1 MSEKTLVTFSKM
13 HGLGN
18 DYIVIDESNKIIIP
32 EEKKPEIV
40 EEICRRGFSVG
51 ADGVIFVTP
60 ASSDIADI
68 RFRIF
73 NSDGSEAEMCGN
85 GIRCFVKY
93 VYENDIFHNNQM
105 LVETLGGIKEVELDV
120 EGEEVRAST
129 VDMGIPTFKT
139 TDIPMISDKD
149 EFLDSELIVN
159 GKPVKITAVNVGN
172 PHAVI
177 FTDNIQDIKL
187 NEIGPLIENHP
198 AFPQKTNVH
207 FVNIINR
214 NEIEMITWE
223 RGAGFTFACG
233 TGATSCVMA
242 GFKLGI
248 LDEEVEV
255 HLPGGEL
262 LIIVYEVD
270 NEVRVFME
278 GESVLVFDG
287 VMEIEI

>member
-1 MSEKTLVTFSKM
+1 MSERTLITFSKM

-18 DYIVIDESNKIIIP
+18 DYVVIDESKKIIIP
-32 EEKKPEIV
+32 EEKKPEIC

-60 ASSDIADI
+60 SRTEEADI

-85 GIRCFVKY
+85 GIRCFAKY
-93 VYENDIFHNNQM
+93 VYENEILQSKEM
-105 LVETLGGIKEVELDV
+105 LVETLGGIKEIELDV
-120 EGEEVRAST
+120 MGGEVRSSS

-139 TDIPMISDKD
+139 AEIPMKTEED
-149 EFLDSELIVN
+149 EFLDSKLDVKGTIVN
-159 GKPVKITAVNVGN
+159 LTAVNVGN

-177 FTDNIQDIKL
+177 FTEDIEDIDL
-187 NEIGPLIENHP
+187 NVMGPLIENHP
-198 AFPQKTNVH
+198 AFPEKTNVH
-207 FVNIINR
+207 FVSVINR

-223 RGAGFTFACG
+223 RGAGFTLACG
-233 TGATSCVMA
+233 TGATASVMA
-242 GFKLGI
+242 GYKLGK

-262 LIIVYEVD
+262 LIIVYEMG
-270 NEVRVFME
+270 EETTLFME
-278 GESVLVFDG
+278 GEAVLVFDG
-287 VMEIEI
+287 VMELEI

>member
-1 MSEKTLVTFSKM
+1 MSERKLITFSKM

-18 DYIVIDESNKIIIP
+18 DYIVIDESKKNIIP
-32 EEKKPEIV
+32 EDKKPEIV
-40 EEICRRGFSVG
+40 EEICRRGFSIG

-60 ASSDIADI
+60 PSTENADI

-85 GIRCFVKY
+85 GIRCFAKY
-93 VYENDIFHNNQM
+93 VYENEIVHTEEM
-105 LVETLGGIKEVELDV
+105 LVETLGGIKEVDLDV
-120 EGEEVRAST
+120 EAGEVKASS
-129 VDMGIPTFKT
+129 VDMGSATFKT
-139 TDIPMISDKD
+139 SAIPMISDKD
-149 EFLDSELIVN
+149 EFIDSVLDVA
-159 GKPVKITAVNVGN
+159 GKPIRMTVLNVGN

-177 FTDNIQDIKL
+177 FTDNVENIELNKL
-187 NEIGPLIENHP
+187 GPLIENHQ
-198 AFPQKTNVH
+198 AFPEKINVH

-214 NEIEMITWE
+214 NEIEMLTWE
-223 RGAGFTFACG
+223 RGAGFTLACG

-242 GFKLGI
+242 GFKLGK

-262 LIIVYEVD
+262 LIIVYDMGE
-270 NEVRVFME
+270 ETTLFME
-278 GESVLVFDG
+278 GEAVLVFDG

>member
-1 MSEKTLVTFSKM
+1 MSERTLITFSKM

-18 DYIVIDESNKIIIP
+18 DYVVIDESKKIIIP
-32 EEKKPEIV
+32 EEKKPEFS

-60 ASSDIADI
+60 TSTDEADI

-85 GIRCFVKY
+85 GIRCFAKY
-93 VYENDIFHNNQM
+93 VYENEILQSSEM
-105 LVETLGGIKEVELDV
+105 LVETLGGIKEIELDV
-120 EGEEVRAST
+120 MGGEVRSSS

-139 TDIPMISDKD
+139 ANIPMKVKEE
-149 EFLDSELIVN
+149 EFLDSELDVNGTIVN
-159 GKPVKITAVNVGN
+159 LTAVNVGN

-177 FTDNIQDIKL
+177 FTENIGEIDL
-187 NEIGPLIENHP
+187 NVMGPLIENHP
-198 AFPQKTNVH
+198 AFPEKTNVH
-207 FVNIINR
+207 FVSVINR

-223 RGAGFTFACG
+223 RGAGFTLACG
-233 TGATSCVMA
+233 TGATASVMA
-242 GFKLGI
+242 GYKLGK

-262 LIIVYEVD
+262 LIIVYEMG
-270 NEVRVFME
+270 EETTLFME
-278 GESVLVFDG
+278 GEAVLVFDG
-287 VMEIEI
+287 VMEVEI

>member
-1 MSEKTLVTFSKM
+1 MSEPTLITFSKM

-18 DYIVIDESNKIIIP
+18 DYVVIDESKKIIIP
-32 EEKKPEIV
+32 EEKKPEIC

-60 ASSDIADI
+60 ASNEESDI

-85 GIRCFVKY
+85 GIRCFAKY
-93 VYENDIFHNNQM
+93 VYENEILQSKEM
-105 LVETLGGIKEVELDV
+105 LVETLGGIKEIELDV
-120 EGEEVRAST
+120 MGGEVRSSS

-139 TDIPMISDKD
+139 SEIPMKTEKE
-149 EFLDSELIVN
+149 EFLDSELDVD
-159 GKPVKITAVNVGN
+159 GTSVKLTAVNVGN

-177 FTDNIQDIKL
+177 FTENIEDVDL
-187 NEIGPLIENHP
+187 NVLGPLIENHS
-198 AFPQKTNVH
+198 AFPEKTNVH
-207 FVNIINR
+207 FVNILNR

-223 RGAGFTFACG
+223 RGAGFTLACG
-233 TGATSCVMA
+233 TGATASVMA
-242 GFKLGI
+242 GFKLGK

-262 LIIVYEVD
+262 LIIVYEMG
-270 NEVRVFME
+270 EETTLFME
-278 GESVLVFDG
+278 GESVSVFDG
-287 VMEIEI
+287 VMEIII

>member
-1 MSEKTLVTFSKM
+1 MSERTLITFSKM

-18 DYIVIDESNKIIIP
+18 DYVVIDESKKIIIP
-32 EEKKPEIV
+32 EEKKPEIC

-60 ASSDIADI
+60 ASNEEADI

-73 NSDGSEAEMCGN
+73 NSDGTEAEMCGN
-85 GIRCFVKY
+85 GIRCFAKY
-93 VYENDIFHNNQM
+93 VYENEILQSKEM
-105 LVETLGGIKEVELDV
+105 LVETLGGIKEIELDV
-120 EGEEVRAST
+120 MGGEVRSSS

-139 TDIPMISDKD
+139 SEIPMKTEKE
-149 EFLDSELIVN
+149 EFLDSELDVD
-159 GKPVKITAVNVGN
+159 GTLVKLTAVNVGN

-177 FTDNIQDIKL
+177 FTENIEDVDL
-187 NEIGPLIENHP
+187 NVLGPLIENHP
-198 AFPQKTNVH
+198 VFPEKTNVH

-223 RGAGFTFACG
+223 RGAGFTLACG
-233 TGATSCVMA
+233 TGATASVMA
-242 GFKLGI
+242 WFKLGK

-262 LIIVYEVD
+262 LIIVYEIG
-270 NEVRVFME
+270 EETTLFME
-278 GESVLVFDG
+278 RESVSVFDG
-287 VMEIEI
+287 VMEIII